1 MQHDTVVAKPILVV
15 EDDAAIRNS
24 MTLLLEMEGYKVQSA
39 ANGAEALTALRQ
51 KELPCLILLDLMMP
65 VMDGWEFR
73 QIQRQDPNLAR
84 VPVILVSAAPTLP
97 ENAAD
102 LAAADYLQ
110 KPVEV
115 ETLLATIQKHC

>member
-1 MQHDTVVAKPILVV
+1 MQQDSVAAKPILVV
-15 EDDAAIRNS
+15 EDDATIRET

-73 QIQRQDPNLAR
+73 HIQRQDPKLAR
-84 VPVILVSAAPTLP
+84 IPIILVSAAPALP
-97 ENAAD
+97 EKAVD
-102 LAAADYLQ
+102 LATAGYLQ

-115 ETLLATIQKHC
+115 ETL